1 MLYHR
6 VTHLDSDPWSLSV
19 SPQHFAEHLQ
29 VLRKYSPIRLS
40 EIQSAGEPSRKKSKL
55 LVAVTFDDGYGDNID
70 EAVPLLKKYEIPA
83 TFFVATGYIGGSR
96 EFWWDALERTV
107 FHSDSKL
114 PPLDLT
120 AGDRRFFM
128 PPSRGS
134 SRKELY
140 LALYEFLQPL
150 SHECRLDTIDQLYR
164 SCHQPPLARSSHR
177 VMTME
182 ELKKLASTELL
193 EIGAHSVTHPVL
205 SRQPSATQRT
215 EIVQSKAFLD
225 DLLGR
230 CVVSFSYPYGAPH
243 HYTRETV
250 EIVRESGFMHGCT
263 TAGRRVQSTD
273 SNLELPRINITDM
286 DGNVFEKLLSQ

>member
-1 MLYHR
+1 
-6 VTHLDSDPWSLSV
+6 
-19 SPQHFAEHLQ
+19 
-29 VLRKYSPIRLS
+29 
-40 EIQSAGEPSRKKSKL
+40 
-55 LVAVTFDDGYGDNID
+55 
-70 EAVPLLKKYEIPA
+70 
-83 TFFVATGYIGGSR
+83 
-96 EFWWDALERTV
+96 
-107 FHSDSKL
+107 
-114 PPLDLT
+114 
-120 AGDRRFFM
+120 M

-150 SHECRLDTIDQLYR
+150 SHERRLDTIDQLYR
-164 SCHQPPLARSSHR
+164 SCHQPLVSLVIPSDDNGGA
-177 VMTME
+177 E
-182 ELKKLASTELL
+182 ETGLTELL